1 MIRNILFDFGNVLLT
16 LDEEKTNNSF
26 REILDP
32 QRCEDIQEIVFDPF
46 ERGEISEEA
55 FFNRLQR
62 RSKEVLSGDIYVD
75 IWNSMLGHFP
85 DNRIQSLISLRTKY
99 KILLLSNTNITHIRT
114 VKRRIKRENG
124 LDDFEKKLFDNAYFS
139 HEIHMRKPEERIY
152 KYVLEKENLIPHE
165 CLFIDDKIENCDSAM
180 QCGIHAYH
188 HNPKEEIF
196 DLLDNLIDIRNG

>member
-1 MIRNILFDFGNVLLT
+1 MIKCLIFDFGNVLLT
-16 LDEEKTNNSF
+16 LDEEKTNLYF
-26 REILDP
+26 QKILDP

-62 RSKEVLSGDIYVD
+62 RSKEVLLGDYYVD
-75 IWNSMLGHFP
+75 AWNSMLGHFP
-85 DNRIQSLISLRTKY
+85 ENRIQSLISYRKKY
-99 KILLLSNTNITHIRT
+99 KILLLSNTNITHLRT

-124 LDDFEKKLFDNAYFS
+124 IDDFEIKLFDKAYFS

-152 KYVLEKENLIPHE
+152 KYVLEKENLIPQE
-165 CLFIDDKIENCDSAM
+165 CLFIDDKIENCESAI

-188 HNPKEEIF
+188 HNPKDEIF
-196 DLLDNLIDIRNG
+196 ELLENLIDSKNG